1 MERPENFSVCYNEN
15 LKTSKKAK
23 NIICNPNV
31 QKVPPDGGW
40 GWMIAIGG
48 IIVLTLG
55 TFPTYGYSYLFSPI
69 LMSQGVSS
77 FKIAWIYNLRQLIY
91 NICFIFVGP
100 LCDEFGYRKI
110 ALFGGLTTFV
120 SMILCAFATSPNLLS
135 LSYALLGGIG
145 DSSTILLPLLI
156 VSEYFQKRRG
166 FVTGLFLFGSS
177 GTFFIAPLV
186 PSYLLQHYDYQG
198 ASLICA
204 AIVLNQCVGAMLFQP
219 VEWHMKLIK
228 REQLTEKILNE
239 ENNSEYRH
247 SEDKIDLEVF
257 NIIPEENNFKMNNS
271 SCVTGC
277 MTRSKSQKSVSQI
290 QLMANKINV
299 KTNHT
304 NMKYKGMFIRVLKS
318 TYRNIKSLKNIR
330 VQIIALAYCC
340 FILGYIN
347 FQMWIPFIITDAG
360 YSLESA
366 AWCSSLVVI
375 GDMSGKLTSSVLADR
390 KFFNVRYGYM
400 FGLFLIGSCII
411 VFTIVKEI
419 KLYAIFICIWGF
431 GVGLSTALLSLSMIH
446 VMGDE
451 MFSAVFGVSQLLRG
465 LICSIVGILTGTFW
479 TRLICRN
486 IDRYVLDTINI
497 SNNTF
502 KI

>member
-1 MERPENFSVCYNEN
+1 M
-15 LKTSKKAK
+15 K
-23 NIICNPNV
+23 
-31 QKVPPDGGW
+31 
-40 GWMIAIGG
+40 
-48 IIVLTLG
+48 
-55 TFPTYGYSYLFSPI
+55 
-69 LMSQGVSS
+69 
-77 FKIAWIYNLRQLIY
+77 
-91 NICFIFVGP
+91 
-100 LCDEFGYRKI
+100 FGYRKI

-299 KTNHT
+299 KTNH
-304 NMKYKGMFIRVLKS
+304 NEYEIQRYV
-318 TYRNIKSLKNIR
+318 Y
-330 VQIIALAYCC
+330 Q
-340 FILGYIN
+340 GYIN

-390 KFFNVRYGYM
+390 KFFNVSKGDVDMAYRATLWLLKRFSFPRSKHQKGRC
-400 FGLFLIGSCII
+400 LEADCQS
-411 VFTIVKEI
+411 EI
-419 KLYAIFICIWGF
+419 KIKENSFLWIQ
-431 GVGLSTALLSLSMIH
+431 
-446 VMGDE
+446 E
-451 MFSAVFGVSQLLRG
+451 KFSHNDNFNQ
-465 LICSIVGILTGTFW
+465 C
-479 TRLICRN
+479 N
-486 IDRYVLDTINI
+486 KI
-497 SNNTF
+497 S
-502 KI
+502 K